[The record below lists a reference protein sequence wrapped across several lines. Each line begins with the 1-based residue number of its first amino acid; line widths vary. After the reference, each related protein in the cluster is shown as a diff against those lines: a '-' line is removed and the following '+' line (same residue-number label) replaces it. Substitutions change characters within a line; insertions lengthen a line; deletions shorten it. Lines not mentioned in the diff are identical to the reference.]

1 MSAHAREDR
10 RGRTRNISLPV
21 LSDRGP
27 QRRLPNVKRWRV
39 ACLIGL
45 HLLIAAHLTHWAISG
60 RSVGRFVLSDSMKTL
75 EQGVIN
81 PGFLLF
87 AVALLATL
95 LFGRFL
101 CGWACHMGALQDFS
115 AWALRKCGVRVRP
128 FRARLLGYAPLFLAL
143 YMFVWPSFKR
153 EALIPALRA
162 WWPGALAHVRP
173 VGEFPGFTS
182 AMTSDNL
189 WDGLPGAMLALPFL
203 IACGFATV
211 YFLGGRG
218 LCRYVCPYGGVFRPV
233 DRLSIWRVRVDADR
247 CTRCGLCTAACGSG
261 VSVLDETLANGRIT
275 TSACTRSLDCVSACP
290 QGALSF
296 GPAMPALWKGSVRG
310 TAPVGTDMTWIEEL
324 LVALAFI
331 VTLLVVRGLYGR
343 FPLLMSAGV
352 AGSFAGV
359 VWGAFR
365 LLRRGDVRVSG
376 VWLRR
381 HGRLRRAGSAMVI
394 ASAVGGLFLAHST
407 FIRAAH
413 WRAGVL
419 DGQVRVAKALVF
431 APGYTP
437 SVSDLDAA
445 RRALRWYSIAGSVF
459 DGGAGLAETPSAE
472 VRRAWLHLVA
482 GERKQAETRLR
493 SALAIEGLNDALV
506 SELASV
512 LLLDGRAGDAER
524 EMTEALARRPA
535 FAQTRLALATL
546 RLRQGRTSEAETL
559 LRAGAGIERRGDTRV
574 RSALASVLLQ
584 QGRTHE
590 AEPFLRACVDERPD
604 DVYLRRGLG
613 TARFMQGDVDGAL
626 NELHAAIHALRRRA
640 DHPADEDAIRA
651 LIDEGSAMLA
661 AAGRAHETDAWITR
675 TRRDHAQP

>member
-1 MSAHAREDR
+1 
-10 RGRTRNISLPV
+10 
-21 LSDRGP
+21 
-27 QRRLPNVKRWRV
+27 
-39 ACLIGL
+39 
-45 HLLIAAHLTHWAISG
+45 
-60 RSVGRFVLSDSMKTL
+60 MKTL

-81 PGFLLF
+81 PGFVLF

-95 LFGRFL
+95 IFGRFL
-101 CGWACHMGALQDFS
+101 CGWGCHMGALQDFS
-115 AWALRKCGVRVRP
+115 AWVLRRCGVRVRP

-162 WWPGALAHVRP
+162 WWPGALAYVRP

-218 LCRYVCPYGGVFRPV
+218 LCRYVCPYGGVFRPI

-310 TAPVGTDMTWIEEL
+310 KAPVGTDMTWVEEL
-324 LVALAFI
+324 VVIVTFI
-331 VTLLVVRGLYGR
+331 VTLLVMRGLYGT
-343 FPLLMSAGV
+343 FPLLMAAGV

-365 LLRRGDVRVSG
+365 LARRGDVRVSG

-394 ASAVGGLFLAHST
+394 ASVVGGVFLAHSAV
-407 FIRAAH
+407 IRGAQ

-419 DGQVRVAKALVF
+419 DGRVRTTKASVF
-431 APGYTP
+431 AHDYAP
-437 SVSDLDAA
+437 DAHERDVA
-445 RRALRWYSIAGSVF
+445 HRALALYALAGSLR
-459 DGGAGLAETPSAE
+459 DGGLGLVDTPAVE

-482 GERKQAETRLR
+482 GERTQAEARLR
-493 SALAIEGLNDALV
+493 NALAIEGLNDALV
-506 SELASV
+506 SELSSV
-512 LLLDGRAGDAER
+512 LLLDGRVADAER
-524 EMTEALARRPA
+524 VLEDALARRA
-535 FAQTRLALATL
+535 RFAQSRLALAGL
-546 RLRQGRTSEAETL
+546 RMRQGRVADAESV
-559 LRAGAGIERRGDTRV
+559 LRAGVDTAGLGDLRV
-574 RSALASVLLQ
+574 RSALASLLLQ
-584 QGRTHE
+584 QGRIDE
-590 AEPFLRACVDERPD
+590 GESVLRACLRDNPN
-604 DVYLRRGLG
+604 DVNLLRGLAA
-613 TARFMQGDVDGAL
+613 ARFMQGDTGGAL
-626 NELHAAIHALRRRA
+626 NELHAAIRAVTTRRNGAGTDDTIAAL
-640 DHPADEDAIRA
+640 
-651 LIDEGSAMLA
+651 LNEGSAMLN
-661 AAGRAHETDAWITR
+661 AAGRAHEVPEWESRAR
-675 TRRDHAQP
+675 SPAAR